1 MRDEIDRQSVVLCLL
16 LGFIASYILFF
27 ALPVF
32 LNSDAEMKFFSY
44 VPAIKPIGI
53 DLKVTIEL
61 SESWFISHQSPWASS
76 TCVLVGYT
84 PLTKLL
90 FLPMV
95 TLSQSN
101 AYAVMTLMT
110 LFGFCFTALL
120 FPILVC
126 KDKQISPVI
135 VFMFVTGLFSY
146 GLQFEIERGQ
156 FNVVAMSF
164 CFLSIYLYHY
174 HYKLKYLAYLL
185 FSLSIQLK
193 LYPAI
198 FVFAFIRNPRD
209 WKHNLKKFTMIG
221 LFNLFLLFVLGWK
234 VGVDYFPVMFKYAM
248 NPYVWVGNNSAI
260 GFFLFLAEKT
270 PDKLAEYSSMLV
282 ILAQHPIMLQKLCL
296 LFFVIC
302 FFVILF
308 FMWKN
313 KMNGLNVYLLTAC
326 IIGTLIIPSQSMDYK
341 LSILAG
347 PLALFFNSVAIR
359 FKECGL
365 TLLQRL
371 MIFVMSASYF
381 TTIFSYTNR
390 PLFLKNSFPMLMIL
404 LAALMVFM
412 CITERQSE
420 IT

>member
-1 MRDEIDRQSVVLCLL
+1 MNNKVFSSAILWIL
-16 LGFIASYILFF
+16 LGFLSSYLLFF
-27 ALPVF
+27 IIPVF
-32 LNSDAEMKFFSY
+32 LNSEHEMKFFSY
-44 VPAIKPIGI
+44 IPALDPIGI
-53 DLKVTIEL
+53 DLKETIGFSREY
-61 SESWFISHQSPWASS
+61 FINHNEEFR
-76 TCVLVGYT
+76 GYT
-84 PLTKLL
+84 PCAQILLTP
-90 FLPMV
+90 FLM
-95 TLSQSN
+95 LSHSN
-101 AYAVMTLMT
+101 AYIIVIAITLASYLFIT
-110 LFGFCFTALL
+110 FGFPLL
-120 FPILVC
+120 VS
-126 KDKQISPVI
+126 KDRQISPVI
-135 VFMFVTGLFSY
+135 LLIFITGLFSY
-146 GLQFEIERGQ
+146 GFQFELERGQ
-156 FNVVAMSF
+156 FNVMAMAF
-164 CFLSIYLYHY
+164 CFLAIYLYHY
-174 HYKLKYLAYLL
+174 HHKLKYLAYLL
-185 FSLSIQLK
+185 FSLSIQFK
-193 LYPAI
+193 LYTAI

-221 LFNLFLLFVLGWK
+221 LFNLSLLFVLGWS
-234 VGVDYFPVMFKYAM
+234 VGVDYFPNMFNYAM

-260 GFFLFLAEKT
+260 GFFLFLAGKT

-282 ILAQHPIMLQKLCL
+282 LLARHPLMLQKLCL

-302 FFVILF
+302 LFVILF

-313 KMNGLNVYLLTAC
+313 RMSGLNVYLLTVC

-371 MIFVMSASYF
+371 IIFIMSASYF

-404 LAALMVFM
+404 LGALMVFM